1 MAQKI
6 NAQEIIQKEKEYVLS
21 TYPRLPFVLTRGKG
35 SFLFDSEGN
44 QYLDFGAGIAVN
56 ALGHCDEEVVS
67 VIQQQAQT
75 LSHVSNL
82 YYTAPHVELAEKL
95 CQLSFADKVFFSNSG
110 TEAIEASLKFARKY
124 GRAKFGEGKTKLL
137 AFTNGFHGRTFGA
150 LSITARE
157 KYQAPFKPLVPD
169 VEIVPF
175 NDIAAA
181 QQAIDTSTCAVVVEM
196 VQGEGGVNLATQQ
209 FLQALRKSCTQ
220 HDALLIVDE
229 IQTGFGRT
237 GKLWAHQHFDI
248 QPDMMTLAKA
258 LGGGL
263 PVGATLM
270 TNEVAAPIVAGDHG
284 STFGGGPIT
293 ASAALVI
300 LQRTQDP
307 DMLDHVQKIGAYLFS
322 ELNALNLP
330 QVVAIRSLGLMV
342 GIELN
347 VDAKPFYKKAHEYGI
362 LILTAGPKVLRL
374 LPPLTITKAEV
385 DQFIRAFKKLL
396 IEEDV

>member
-1 MAQKI
+1 
-6 NAQEIIQKEKEYVLS
+6 
-21 TYPRLPFVLTRGKG
+21 
-35 SFLFDSEGN
+35 
-44 QYLDFGAGIAVN
+44 
-56 ALGHCDEEVVS
+56 
-67 VIQQQAQT
+67 
-75 LSHVSNL
+75 
-82 YYTAPHVELAEKL
+82 
-95 CQLSFADKVFFSNSG
+95 
-110 TEAIEASLKFARKY
+110 
-124 GRAKFGEGKTKLL
+124 
-137 AFTNGFHGRTFGA
+137 
-150 LSITARE
+150 
-157 KYQAPFKPLVPD
+157 
-169 VEIVPF
+169 
-175 NDIAAA
+175 
-181 QQAIDTSTCAVVVEM
+181 M

-270 TNEVAAPIVAGDHG
+270 TNKVAAPIGAGDHG

-307 DMLDHVQKIGAYLFS
+307 DMLDHVQEIGAYLYS
-322 ELNALNLP
+322 ELNALNLS
-330 QVVAIRSLGLMV
+330 QVVEIRSLGLMV

-347 VDAKPFYKKAHEYGI
+347 VDAKPFYEKAHEYGI

-374 LPPLTITKAEV
+374 LPPLTIAKAEV
-385 DQFIRAFKKLL
+385 DQFARAFKKLL
-396 IEEDV
+396 MEEDV